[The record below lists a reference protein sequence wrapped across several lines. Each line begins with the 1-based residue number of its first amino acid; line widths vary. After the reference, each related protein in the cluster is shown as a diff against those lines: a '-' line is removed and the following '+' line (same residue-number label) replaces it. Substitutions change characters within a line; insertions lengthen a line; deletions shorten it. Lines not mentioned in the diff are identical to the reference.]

1 MNAWK
6 LNLAFLIFDAV
17 DMAWQSKLRKRQGL
31 EIAEDGY
38 GLITFVNV
46 CCSEDIYAAI
56 DIAEDMYA
64 AIDIAEDMYATIDIA
79 EDNLHDNKMIL
90 VA

>member
-1 MNAWK
+1 MNTSK
-6 LNLAFLIFDAV
+6 LNLAFSIFDAV

-31 EIAEDGY
+31 DIAEDGY
-38 GLITFVNV
+38 GLISFVNV

-64 AIDIAEDMYATIDIA
+64 AIDIAEKQYTC
-79 EDNLHDNKMIL
+79 
-90 VA
+90 